1 MKYLARRILRRISLF
16 LSVLISFALAVP
28 GAVVAQEIATE
39 ALTTVTEGLT
49 QGMTLILNL
58 VSAAVF
64 VIIAWAII
72 TKFND
77 ARRGRSD
84 WGEVV
89 VPFIAGA
96 VVLAFVGWLNT
107 NGQTAIDALGGG
119 AG

>member
-1 MKYLARRILRRISLF
+1 MKSTTRRIIHRIARQV
-16 LSVLISFALAVP
+16 SVLISVMLALP
-28 GAVVAQEIATE
+28 GTLYAQEIATE

-96 VVLAFVGWLNT
+96 VVLAFVGCLNT
-107 NGQTAIDALGGG
+107 NGQTAIEAIG
-119 AG
+119 AAG

>member
-1 MKYLARRILRRISLF
+1 MKSITRRMIRRIARQH
-16 LSVLISFALAVP
+16 SVLISVMLALP
-28 GAVVAQEIATE
+28 GALYAQEVATE

-107 NGQTAIDALGGG
+107 NGQTAIEAIGGG
-119 AG
+119 LG

>member
-1 MKYLARRILRRISLF
+1 MKRITRRTTHLCTALF
-16 LSVLISFALAVP
+16 AALYALPGVLY
-28 GAVVAQEIATE
+28 AQEVATE
-39 ALTTVTEGLT
+39 ALNTVTEGLA

-107 NGQTAIDALGGG
+107 NGQTAIESLGG

>member
-1 MKYLARRILRRISLF
+1 MKSLIRRITRRFTQLSTVVLF
-16 LSVLISFALAVP
+16 GLLTLP
-28 GAVVAQEIATE
+28 GALVAQEIATE

-107 NGQTAIDALGGG
+107 NGQTAIEAIG
-119 AG
+119 AAG